1 MEFIM
6 ILNSISMI
14 QSGNWREAII
24 QVLLTLP
31 VIMFALAWHE
41 AAHGYVA
48 YKMGDP
54 TARNL
59 GRLTLNPAKH
69 LDPMGFLAMMVLG
82 FGWAKPVPINPRLF
96 DNPKRGMAL
105 SAIAGPMANFLS
117 GSIGAILYGF
127 TAAWNLKLALTP
139 DVPILLYNVSN
150 VLCILFYL
158 WAMYNFIFMVFNLI
172 PLPPFDGSRFFLQFL
187 PADKYFK
194 IMQYERYI
202 LIGVFVFIWGCSYV
216 FNFSPFSFAANK
228 VFTTI
233 ATPFYKIGTNI
244 FLSV

>member
-1 MEFIM
+1 M
-6 ILNSISMI
+6 IFNSISLI
-14 QSGNWREAII
+14 QAGEWREAVI
-24 QVLLTLP
+24 QILLTLP

-69 LDPMGFLAMMVLG
+69 IDPMGFVAMMVLG

-105 SAIAGPMANFLS
+105 SAIAGPLANFVS
-117 GSIGAILYGF
+117 GILGTILYSVSCV
-127 TAAWNLKLALTP
+127 WQIKLATNLSS
-139 DVPILLYNVSN
+139 PILLYNVVT
-150 VLCILFYL
+150 VLCVFFYL
-158 WAMYNFIFMVFNLI
+158 WAMYNFVFMVFNLI

-194 IMQYERYI
+194 IMQYEKYI
-202 LIGVFVFIWGCSYV
+202 LIGVFAFLWGCSYM
-216 FNFSPFSFAANK
+216 FNFSPFLW
-228 VFTTI
+228 I
-233 ATPFYKIGTNI
+233 AEKLFDTVSTPILKAGLRI
-244 FLSV
+244 FF